1 MKNSISKVSADKMM
15 VKAKGP
21 VWHKKQKKEGIIPE
35 GLTGLDKEATWGR
48 SGYDGWV
55 YGHGSFCIT
64 SYDIPVVGVF
74 KWMPNKANEAKL
86 MEVEISKFEGV
97 VKKVFMDSKADDQK
111 LYNRLKQER
120 GIQLVTVPRKG
131 MDKSES
137 RKRMI
142 EEMLTEENKSEY
154 KKRSTTVEP
163 MQGIVKEI
171 FELDNCW
178 MRGNVNNRWLF
189 AAMGVAV
196 QIAQW
201 RALNQKS
208 STWEIKSRVLGI

>member
-1 MKNSISKVSADKMM
+1 MM
-15 VKAKGP
+15 VRARGP
-21 VWHKKQKKEGIIPE
+21 VWHKKQKREGIVPQ
-35 GLTGLDKEATWGR
+35 GLRGLDKEATWGK

-64 SYDIPVVGVF
+64 SYDIPIVGVF
-74 KWMPNKANEAKL
+74 RWMPNSGDEAKL
-86 MEVEISKFEGV
+86 MEVEVGKLEGV
-97 VKKVFMDSKADDQK
+97 VNKVFMDSRADDQK
-111 LYNRLKQER
+111 LYSRLKHQR

-142 EEMLTEENKSEY
+142 EEMLTEENKSDY
-154 KKRSTTVEP
+154 RKRATTVEP
-163 MQGIVKEI
+163 MQGVVKEI

-189 AAMGVAV
+189 AAMGVSI

-201 RALNQKS
+201 RALNQNS
-208 STWEIKSRVLGI
+208 STWQIKSRVLGI

>member
-1 MKNSISKVSADKMM
+1 MM

-21 VWHKKQKKEGIIPE
+21 VWHKKQKKEGIVPK
-35 GLTGLDKEATWGR
+35 GLRGLDKEASWGK

-64 SYDIPVVGVF
+64 SYDIAVIGVF
-74 KWMPNKANEAKL
+74 KWMPNSGNEAKL

-111 LYNRLKQER
+111 LYGRLKQER

-154 KKRSTTVEP
+154 RKRSTTVEP

-171 FELDNCW
+171 FELDTCW
-178 MRGNVNNRWLF
+178 MRGDGNNRWLF
-189 AAMGVAV
+189 ASMGVAV

-201 RALNQKS
+201 RALNQRN
-208 STWEIKSRVLGI
+208 STWGIKSRVLGI

>member
-1 MKNSISKVSADKMM
+1 MM

-21 VWHKKQKKEGIIPE
+21 VWHKKQKKEGIVPK
-35 GLTGLDKEATWGR
+35 GLRGLDKEASWGK

-64 SYDIPVVGVF
+64 SYDIPIVGVF
-74 KWMPNKANEAKL
+74 KWMPNSGNEAKL

-111 LYNRLKQER
+111 LYGRLKHQR
-120 GIQLVTVPRKG
+120 GIQLVTVPRNG

-154 KKRSTTVEP
+154 RKRSITVEP

-178 MRGNVNNRWLF
+178 MRGNANNRWLF
-189 AAMGVAV
+189 ASMGVVV

>member
-1 MKNSISKVSADKMM
+1 
-15 VKAKGP
+15 
-21 VWHKKQKKEGIIPE
+21 
-35 GLTGLDKEATWGR
+35 
-48 SGYDGWV
+48 
-55 YGHGSFCIT
+55 
-64 SYDIPVVGVF
+64 
-74 KWMPNKANEAKL
+74 MPNCGNEAKR
-86 MEVEISKFEGV
+86 MEQEVNKLEGV

-111 LYNRLKQER
+111 LYKRLKQQR

-142 EEMLTEENKSEY
+142 EEMLTRRNKADY
-154 KKRSTTVEP
+154 RKRSTTVKP

-171 FELDNCW
+171 FELDTCW
-178 MRGNVNNRWLF
+178 MRGDANNRWLF

-201 RALNQKS
+201 RALNQKT

>member
-1 MKNSISKVSADKMM
+1 MM

-21 VWHKKQKKEGIIPE
+21 VWHKKQKSQGIVPE
-35 GLTGLDKEATWGR
+35 GLRGLDKEATWGR

-74 KWMPNKANEAKL
+74 KWMPNSGDEAKV
-86 MEVEISKFEGV
+86 MEVEVSRLEGV

-111 LYNRLKQER
+111 LYGRLKHQR

-137 RKRMI
+137 RKQMI
-142 EEMLTEENKSEY
+142 QEMLTEQNKNDY
-154 KKRSTTVEP
+154 RKRSTTVEP
-163 MQGIVKEI
+163 MQGVVKEV
-171 FELDNCW
+171 FELDSCW
-178 MRGNVNNRWLF
+178 MRGGASNRWLF
-189 AAMGVAV
+189 AAMGVAL
-196 QIAQW
+196 QIAQS

-208 STWEIKSRVLGI
+208 STWQIKSRVLGI

>member
-1 MKNSISKVSADKMM
+1 MM

-21 VWHKKQKKEGIIPE
+21 VWHKKQKKEGIVPE
-35 GLTGLDKEATWGR
+35 GLTGLDKEASWGK

-74 KWMPNKANEAKL
+74 KWMLNKANEAKL

-178 MRGNVNNRWLF
+178 MRGNANNRWLF

>member
-1 MKNSISKVSADKMM
+1 MM

-21 VWHKKQKKEGIIPE
+21 VWHKKQKKEGIVPE
-35 GLTGLDKEATWGR
+35 GLTGLDKEASWGK

-74 KWMPNKANEAKL
+74 KWMLNKANEAKL

-111 LYNRLKQER
+111 LYGRLKQER

-178 MRGNVNNRWLF
+178 MRGNANNRWLF

>member
-1 MKNSISKVSADKMM
+1 MM

-21 VWHKKQKKEGIIPE
+21 VWHKKQKREGIVPQ
-35 GLTGLDKEATWGR
+35 GLRGLDKEATWGR

-74 KWMPNKANEAKL
+74 KWMPNSGDEAKL
-86 MEVEISKFEGV
+86 MEVEVSKLEGV

-111 LYNRLKQER
+111 LYGRLKHQR
-120 GIQLVTVPRKG
+120 GIQLVTVPRRG

-137 RKRMI
+137 RKQMI
-142 EEMLTEENKSEY
+142 QEMVTEENRSDY
-154 KKRSTTVEP
+154 RKRATTVEP
-163 MQGIVKEI
+163 MQGMVKEV
-171 FELDNCW
+171 FELDSCW
-178 MRGNVNNRWLF
+178 MRGNANNRWLF
-189 AAMGVAV
+189 AAMGVAI

-201 RALNQKS
+201 KALSQKS
-208 STWEIKSRVLGI
+208 STWQIKSRVLGI